1 MRPSSTGILISL
13 LLCTIPAV
21 SAGPVLA
28 QDGKAPAG
36 DGAPAQPTK
45 DEEAKAAAD
54 RSRAEMSKQDEA
66 AAKDSIAKLVEYG
79 KDKDVAPET
88 KKIVADVLER
98 YAHQERVAVAVP
110 AIDGLAEMTPEIGA
124 RGIRDV
130 LEKAL
135 KAKQPT
141 VDVYGACLRGLKKLA
156 DPSKATTDL
165 LSDLLKR
172 KENDVI
178 AKAADAISGY
188 KDAPGKVRRDLLEEV
203 LKTGESAYQAAQ
215 SGKDSAAT
223 AKWNTI
229 QAGVMAALRSLSGQN
244 FADPPAARKWF
255 NDHKKDPKIWG

>member
-1 MRPSSTGILISL
+1 MRPTLSTILL
-13 LLCTIPAV
+13 ALVLGLVPTVAAPAV
-21 SAGPVLA
+21 A
-28 QDGKAPAG
+28 QEGKPPAG
-36 DGAPAQPTK
+36 DGATAQPTK
-45 DEEAKAAAD
+45 DDEAKAAAEKAK
-54 RSRAEMSKQDEA
+54 AEMAKQDEA
-66 AAKDSIAKLVEYG
+66 AARDSVAKLVEFG
-79 KDKDVAPET
+79 KDKDVTPET
-88 KKIVADVLER
+88 KKVLADVLER
-98 YAHQERVAVAVP
+98 YAHLDRVAVAVP
-110 AIDGLAEMTPEIGA
+110 AIDGLAELPPEIGA
-124 RGIRDV
+124 RGLRDV

-188 KDAPGKVRRDLLEEV
+188 KDAPGKVRKELLEEV
-203 LKTGESAYQAAQ
+203 LKTGESAFQAAQ